1 MKFSKRNLG
10 TLNLLKSR
18 IAKVGDIHSLHGG
31 SIPKET
37 ENCPSQN
44 TCTYNCGGDT
54 IDTQG

>member
-1 MKFSKRNLG
+1 MKITKRNLG
-10 TLNLLKSR
+10 KLSLSKLKV
-18 IAKVGDIHSLHGG
+18 AKVGDVHTIYGG

-37 ENCPSQN
+37 ETCPTNN